1 MEGGRLRRL
10 APDYGKKKTTMELLK
25 SKTVL
30 AALGFFALAIT
41 VYLKSDDLNKAVELI
56 LTGVGFLGLRQAL
69 TK

>member
-1 MEGGRLRRL
+1 
-10 APDYGKKKTTMELLK
+10 MELLK

>member
-1 MEGGRLRRL
+1 M
-10 APDYGKKKTTMELLK
+10 DLLK

-30 AALGFFALAIT
+30 AALGFFALAIA